1 MNHATRRSFVR
12 SLSGATLAGSFA
24 RAQFGA
30 GGPPA
35 KYDATWESLRRHPVP
50 AWFNDAKL
58 GIFIH
63 WGLYSVPAWAPPT
76 GELGKVDWKQ
86 WFYQNPYAEWYL
98 NSIRLKTSKTY
109 AHHTA
114 KYGADFDY
122 YRFAETFNQENRKW
136 NPGEWATLFRAMGA
150 RYVVLTTK
158 HHDGFTLW
166 PSKVKNPVMA
176 SLPLVERDIVGEL
189 SQAVRG
195 AGMKM
200 GLYYS
205 GGLDWT
211 FNSKPVATMADVGAT
226 VVQTPEYAAYADAHW
241 RELMDRYQPSV
252 LWNDI
257 GYPKAGKLE
266 QIFADFY
273 NRDKGGVVNNRFGR
287 DHFDFT
293 TPEYSRYDTIV
304 EKKWESCR
312 GLGFSFGYNQIEGP
326 EHVIASDKLIA
337 LLIDIVSKN
346 GNLLLNVG
354 PRPDGSISDI
364 QQDRLKE
371 LGKWLSVHGEGIFD
385 TKPWIRA
392 AARAADADVRFTR
405 KGDSVYAFLL
415 KPSTTGEIRVPNV
428 HAAVATKVEMLGQP
442 GALAFTQ
449 SGPDLLV
456 QGKAAG
462 PYAAAL
468 KITPAPWQLVRD

>member
-1 MNHATRRSFVR
+1 MTHHTRRSFVQ
-12 SLSGATLAGSFA
+12 TLAATTLAANFA
-24 RAQFGA
+24 QAQFGPA
-30 GGPPA
+30 SPPA
-35 KYDATWESLRRHPVP
+35 KYDASWESLRRHPMP

-58 GIFIH
+58 GIFVH

-76 GELGKVDWKQ
+76 GELGKVDWNK

-109 AHHTA
+109 VHHSA
-114 KYGADFDY
+114 KYGADYDY
-122 YRFAETFNQENRKW
+122 YRFADTFNQDNRKW
-136 NPGEWATLFRAMGA
+136 NPGDWASLFRSVGA

-176 SLPLVERDIVGEL
+176 NLPLVERDLVGEL
-189 SQAVRG
+189 SQAVRE

-211 FNSKPVATMADVGAT
+211 FNPKPVATLADVGST
-226 VVQTPEYAAYADAHW
+226 VIQTPEYAAYADAHW

-257 GYPKAGKLE
+257 GYPKVGKLE

-273 NRDKGGVVNNRFGR
+273 NRDKSGLVNNRFGR

-337 LLIDIVSKN
+337 LLVDIVSKN

-354 PRPDGSISDI
+354 PKPDGTISEI

-392 AARAADADVRFTR
+392 ASRAADADVRFTR

-415 KPSTTGEIRVPNV
+415 KPSTAGEIRLPDV
-428 HAAVATKVEMLGQP
+428 HAAESTKVEMLGRP
-442 GALAFTQ
+442 GALEWTQ
-449 SGPDLLV
+449 SGRDLLV
-456 QGKAAG
+456 KGKAAG

-468 KITPAPWQLVRD
+468 KITPVPWQLVRD